1 MRLRGLVVL
10 ACTGLAACSHEQ
22 PFQPVDHTTNH
33 PFAPGVPAR
42 ITYNPGADL
51 RPAWLT
57 DGSQIVYAWQQLSQ
71 PDLDRCLGFINATG
85 GTRVRTVCNPS
96 PTAADS
102 TDLFDAPSPSPD
114 GRLLYI
120 RGSSPMHALSPTSSG
135 VYLGPLADPLTA
147 TKVLN
152 LPYTVPGGQLHSRI
166 SNAHWVSSTR
176 VIYLGEQVDYIGINV
191 KDTVITGLEIVDLD
205 LGGATPSMSVIPG
218 TTGATS
224 LDLTDGGD
232 TLVYSLAGDAR
243 VYARA
248 LATGGVTVL
257 HDFGGLGPVE
267 YLTVRG
273 GQLVA
278 VIGDRPEGGLL
289 WSVDLATGAETP
301 LPSPSPLFFRR
312 PAFAPTGNP
321 VRLVVEGYSLT
332 LTPIAPPPPGL
343 VDTTFSKVGDLYL
356 YEAP

>member
-1 MRLRGLVVL
+1 MRLSGLVVL

-22 PFQPVDHTTNH
+22 PFQPRDETTDH

-42 ITYNPGADL
+42 VTYNPGADL
-51 RPAWLT
+51 RPAWLP
-57 DGSQIVYAWQQLSQ
+57 DGTQFVYAWQQLSQ

-96 PTAADS
+96 PTAIDS

-120 RGSSPMHALSPTSSG
+120 RGISPKIALAPTSAG
-135 VYLGPLADPLTA
+135 VYLGPLADPLAA
-147 TKVLN
+147 TKLLN
-152 LPYTVPGGQLHSRI
+152 LPYTVPGGQMHSRI

-176 VIYLGEQVDYIGINV
+176 VLYLGEQVDYIGINV

-205 LGGATPSMSVIPG
+205 LAGAVPSMSIVPG

-224 LDLTDGGD
+224 MTLTDGGD

-248 LATGGVTVL
+248 LATGNVTVL
-257 HDFGGLGPVE
+257 HDFGALGPAQDV
-267 YLTVRG
+267 TVRG
-273 GQLVA
+273 HQLVA
-278 VIGDRPEGGLL
+278 VVGDRPEGGLL
-289 WSVDLATGAETP
+289 WSVDLGTGTETP
-301 LPSPSPLFFRR
+301 LPSGIPLFFRR
-312 PAFAPTGNP
+312 PAFAPIGTP
-321 VRLVVEGYSLT
+321 VRLVVEGYPLT
-332 LTPIAPPPPGL
+332 LTPIAPGI
-343 VDTTFSKVGDLYL
+343 VDTTASRVGDLYL
-356 YEAP
+356 YQAP

>member
-22 PFQPVDHTTNH
+22 PFQPVDQTTNH

-51 RPAWLT
+51 RPAWLP
-57 DGSQIVYAWQQLSQ
+57 DGSQFVYAWQQLSQ
-71 PDLDRCLGFINATG
+71 PDLDRCLGFIDASG

-96 PTAADS
+96 PTAIDS

-120 RGSSPMHALSPTSSG
+120 RGISPKTALSPTSAG
-135 VYLGPLADPLTA
+135 VYLGPLADPLAA
-147 TKVLN
+147 TKLLN
-152 LPYTVPGGQLHSRI
+152 LPYTVPGGLLHSRI
-166 SNAHWVSSTR
+166 SNARWVSGTR

-205 LGGATPSMSVIPG
+205 LSGATPSMSVIPG
-218 TTGATS
+218 TTSATS

-232 TLVYSLAGDAR
+232 TLVYTLAGDSR
-243 VYARA
+243 VFARA
-248 LATGGVTVL
+248 LSTGTVTVL
-257 HDFGGLGPVE
+257 HDFGALGTAQDV
-267 YLTVRG
+267 TIRG
-273 GQLVA
+273 DALVA
-278 VIGDRPEGGLL
+278 VVGNRPEGGVL
-289 WSVDLATGAETP
+289 WSVDLTSGVESL
-301 LPSPSPLFFRR
+301 LPSDQPLFFRR
-312 PAFAPTGNP
+312 PAFAPAGAP
-321 VRLVVEGYSLT
+321 VRLVAEGYPLT
-332 LTPIAPPPPGL
+332 FFEPVPGV
-343 VDTTFSKVGDLYL
+343 VDTTVSKVGDLYL